1 MSNTIDTQMMFD
13 AVSEAYTLAGKTMDK
28 WTQDKFT
35 NLRETYDRYGRLT
48 DKQQE
53 LLQSLTKYIAK
64 SPSNPAK
71 RNAEQDEQLKE
82 TALIMKQLREERYA
96 GADMDAL
103 NFCNEFEHKVGT
115 TAFAPNKEDLFDYY
129 FQKRKL
135 NVGFSVPNKFIGEFA
150 EYCVGR

>member
-13 AVSEAYTLAGKTMDK
+13 AVSEAYTSAGKTMDK

-35 NLRETYDRYGRLT
+35 NLKETYDRYGRLT
-48 DKQQE
+48 EKQQE

-103 NFCNEFEHKVGT
+103 AFCNEFEHKVGT
-115 TAFAPNKEDLFDYY
+115 TPFAPTKDDLFNYY
-129 FQKRKL
+129 IQKRKL
-135 NVGFSVPNKFIGEFA
+135 NVGFSVPNKFITEFA